1 MHDNWQIIVR
11 VAAEHGIRLPPPTV
25 ITDFRAILAKT
36 HITPDKEARKQGRF
50 TTKTRRREGFT
61 KKKARH
67 LNVCDLCDHGE

>member
-36 HITPDKEARKQGRF
+36 HITPDKEARKIHHEDA
-50 TTKTRRREGFT
+50 KTRRIHEETLDSRSLV
-61 KKKARH
+61 R
-67 LNVCDLCDHGE
+67 